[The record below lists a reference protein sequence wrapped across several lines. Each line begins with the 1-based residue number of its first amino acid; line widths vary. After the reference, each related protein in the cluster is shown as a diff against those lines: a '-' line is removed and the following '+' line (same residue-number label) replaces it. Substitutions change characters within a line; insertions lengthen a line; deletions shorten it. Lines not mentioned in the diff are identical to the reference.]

1 MDPQLK
7 IRDCMKRDVVSISVS
22 ASIGQAAAL
31 FAAQHI
37 GMLPVVDET
46 GRLVGVL
53 PLHNL
58 LALVM
63 PDFVRLVEDFDFVH
77 DFGAVEATQPPP
89 ETMARPVREVMQ
101 PPNSVQETCG
111 LVRAFALLHDYD
123 LADLP
128 VVSPDGRLVG
138 IASRVDIGTALLA
151 SWRTPSQG
159 GAE

>member
-1 MDPQLK
+1 MDPHMK
-7 IRDCMKRDVVSISVS
+7 IRDCMKRDVVSIPVS
-22 ASIGQAAAL
+22 ANIGQAATL
-31 FAAQHI
+31 FAAQHV
-37 GMLPVVDET
+37 GVLPIVDDT
-46 GRLVGVL
+46 GRLVGML
-53 PLHNL
+53 PLRNL

-77 DFGAVEATQPPP
+77 DFGAGEARLLPP
-89 ETMARPVREVMQ
+89 ETLARPVREVMQ
-101 PPNSVQETCG
+101 PPNSVEETCG

-138 IASRVDIGTALLA
+138 IASRVDIGIALLA
-151 SWRTPSQG
+151 SWQSPSQG